1 MTSQLKTL
9 VAALAATLALG
20 ACGGE
25 GGNSPSIEI
34 PLPDVDF
41 PIPEIPDSRPKT
53 GRDALYDVPWT
64 TKAAPKRDGNVMG
77 KSYFLFT
84 KDTMSYVTLCTPIVP
99 IKGKR
104 EWIAPT
110 ATAKIAFGDKKD
122 SFKTLEEATDKATV
136 GGKSCAV
143 SIPKD
148 ITFEYTIED
157 NGEKLTLKSPQDPAN
172 PQELYIFRNN

>member
-1 MTSQLKTL
+1 MTSQIKTL
-9 VAALAATLALG
+9 VATLATTFALG
-20 ACGGE
+20 ACGSQ
-25 GGNSPSIEI
+25 GNNTKIEI

-64 TKAAPKRDGNVMG
+64 TKAAPKRNGNVMG
-77 KSYFLFT
+77 KRYILIT
-84 KDTMSYVTLCTPIVP
+84 KSTMSYVTLCTPIVP

-110 ATAKIAFGDKKD
+110 ATVKIEFNENKD

-136 GGKSCAV
+136 GGKSCT
-143 SIPKD
+143 SFLPKD
-148 ITFEYTIED
+148 ITYEYTIED
-157 NGEKLTLKSPQDPAN
+157 DGEKLTLKSPQDPK
-172 PQELYIFRNN
+172 PQELFLFRN